1 MARYN
6 IVLMGK
12 TGVGK
17 STLGNYLFG
26 NNEFKTGVGKPVT
39 SNGFHS
45 LKFDL
50 QGLPVTVF
58 DSWGIEA
65 DKADQWLSELN
76 KELEKR
82 STGSDPT
89 NWFHSVFYCVQASGH
104 RIEDFEIKIINK
116 FIKENYKVTVIF
128 TKSDNVTD
136 DELDEL
142 KKVLSNEFGNKVDC
156 LEVCSEEK
164 TRRDGSISK
173 AFGKKELVEN
183 IFSNFWNSISLRLP
197 ERCIE
202 IMQDEVKKWYEKQV
216 KVIKKE
222 AGYFNGSDLSS
233 QIKKESKVFF
243 EDISKGFLVV
253 DEVNRTLEM
262 YRLFNDKISTLS
274 VNNQDSNFLDVI
286 TFEERS
292 WLMYFPT
299 NLLVLAIWGRE
310 DTEIKLLD
318 KIKTICNE
326 MNSRIEKMLPNII
339 NMIAGMK
346 PQ

>member
-26 NNEFKTGVGKPVT
+26 NNEFKTGIGKPVT

-50 QGLPVTVF
+50 RGLPVTVF

-65 DKADQWLSELN
+65 DKAEQWLSELN
-76 KELEKR
+76 NELEKR

-116 FIKENYKVTVIF
+116 FIKQNYKVTVIF

-136 DELDEL
+136 DELIQL
-142 KKVLSNEFGNKVDC
+142 KKVLSIEFGSKVDC

-164 TRRDGSISK
+164 TRRDGSISR

-202 IMQDEVKKWYEKQV
+202 IMQGEVQKWSAKQMNA
-216 KVIKKE
+216 IKEE
-222 AGYFNGSDLSS
+222 AGYFNGSKLSS

-243 EDISKGFLVV
+243 EDLSKGFLVV
-253 DEVNRTLEM
+253 DEVKRTLEM
-262 YRLFNDKISTLS
+262 YRFFNHKLNVLSFND
-274 VNNQDSNFLDVI
+274 QDSKFLDGI
-286 TFEERS
+286 NFESRS
-292 WLMYFPT
+292 WWYYFPPT
-299 NLLVLAIWGRE
+299 LFILAIWGRE
-310 DTEIKLLD
+310 DTETKLLE
-318 KIKTICNE
+318 KINKISNE
-326 MNSRIEKMLPNII
+326 MKLKIDDMLPNIKK
-339 NMIAGMK
+339 MIDGMK